1 MKPAPDQALP
11 PATRDPADTP
21 SAPAVTSRAP
31 LSPNERQKKRRR
43 KARRAKRRGKKPPS
57 TREHTPE
64 RRGEAK
70 VSSLG
75 QLEKLTPLPPAPAP
89 PAEPIFPVNLPA
101 SQRPGEPVRGRRRFR
116 SALFFVVLPTLAAA
130 LYFGYFA
137 SDQYYAKADFAIRT
151 QNPTPTEGMSL
162 MGMGVGS
169 GSPAVADMFIVRN
182 YIHSRQILE
191 DLKPR
196 IDLRAVYSTPEADW
210 LASLPEGASEED
222 FLEYWKRMVTVK
234 YDATTGI
241 THLGV
246 RAFTAEN
253 AKLVADNIL
262 DLGEELVNRL
272 SERAQ
277 KDRVALAQTDVE
289 SAFRKVTEAID
300 TLQDFQ
306 KEARQVD
313 PASYVLAR
321 GEIQAKL
328 ESEISQYEA
337 QLQQLQRALPDDAP
351 SVVQLQKRLDIAHQ
365 QLAAEKLRS
374 TESPL
379 GDGQSASE
387 VITRFN
393 KLQLQLEFATK
404 AYDSALESLETA
416 RIEAAAQDRYLE
428 AFVRPQVPQAAEYPW
443 RVLNVVL
450 VAVTCFAVWGIGRL
464 VIAAIREHV

>member
-1 MKPAPDQALP
+1 MRSSPDHES
-11 PATRDPADTP
+11 ATR
-21 SAPAVTSRAP
+21 SAPPEIGPRAAAEGDAAPSETEAGKKERSRH
-31 LSPNERQKKRRR
+31 R
-43 KARRAKRRGKKPPS
+43 RRAKRKREKREAGRGKK
-57 TREHTPE
+57 RERAGQAEIT
-64 RRGEAK
+64 
-70 VSSLG
+70 SLG
-75 QLEKLTPLPPAPAP
+75 RLEKLSPLPPAPAP

-101 SQRPGEPVRGRRRFR
+101 SQKPGEPIRGRRRFR

-130 LYFGYFA
+130 LYYGHYA

-151 QNPTPTEGMSL
+151 QNPTPTEGMSV
-162 MGMGVGS
+162 MGFGAS

-196 IDLRAVYSTPEADW
+196 IDLRAVYDTPDADW
-210 LASLPEGASEED
+210 LARLPSDATEEEL
-222 FLEYWKRMVTVK
+222 LEYWKHMVTVK

-246 RAFTAEN
+246 RAFSAEN

-277 KDRVALAQTDVE
+277 ADSVALAKSDVE
-289 SAFRKVTEAID
+289 AAFRRVTETID
-300 TLQDFQ
+300 ALQSFQ

-313 PASYVLAR
+313 PASFVLAR
-321 GEIQAKL
+321 SEIQAKL
-328 ESEISQYEA
+328 EAEISQYES

-351 SVVQLQKRLDIAHQ
+351 SVAQLMKRLDITRA

-393 KLQLQLEFATK
+393 KLQLETEFATK
-404 AYDSALESLETA
+404 AYDSALASLETA
-416 RIEAAAQDRYLE
+416 RVEAAAQDRYLE
-428 AFVRPQVPQAAEYPW
+428 AFVRPQAPQEAEYPW

-450 VAVTCFAVWGIGRL
+450 IGLTCFVVWGIGRL
-464 VIAAIREHV
+464 VIAAISEHV